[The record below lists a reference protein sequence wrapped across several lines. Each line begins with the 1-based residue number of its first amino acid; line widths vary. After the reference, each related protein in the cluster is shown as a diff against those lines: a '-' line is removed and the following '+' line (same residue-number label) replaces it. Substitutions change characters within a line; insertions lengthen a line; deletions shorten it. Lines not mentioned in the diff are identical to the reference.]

1 MKNKFQKMIE
11 YINSIPNGEIFAR
24 RSIKVYL
31 EIDINR
37 DSMATI
43 DTYRNMF
50 TQAGY
55 INKSKLRGDYVKI
68 QNVPENMTW
77 EKLYEEAY
85 GYKRVK

>member
-55 INKSKLRGDYVKI
+55 ISRGKFYGSYIKNKDIPV
-68 QNVPENMTW
+68 EMTW

>member
-1 MKNKFQKMIE
+1 MKNKFQKLIE
-11 YINSIPNGEIFAR
+11 YINSMPDGEIFER
-24 RSIKVYL
+24 RSIKAYL
-31 EIDINR
+31 EIDTNK

-55 INKSKLRGDYVKI
+55 ISRGNMYGSYIKNKNIPTD
-68 QNVPENMTW
+68 MTW

-85 GYKRVK
+85 GYKRIK